1 MRLYPRL
8 AWEGIRRN
16 RRICLPYFLAC
27 GGMVM
32 MFYIIHY
39 LASMPALAR
48 MKGGPTVAQMLGFGV
63 WIVIL
68 FAALFLLYTNSFLI
82 RRRQREF
89 GLYNL
94 LGMGKGNL
102 CLVYL
107 WETGMLFAGAMALG
121 LALGVLLSK
130 LAELGL
136 LRVLGETASYTFTV
150 SGDALHDAFVVFV
163 PIFGLILLRGL
174 WSLGRLSTV
183 SLLKS
188 ESVGEKPPRANWL
201 LGVGGALIL
210 AAAYYIAVSI
220 RNPLAAL
227 AWFFIAVG
235 MVIVATYLLF
245 IAGSVLLCRLLQK
258 NRRYYYRK
266 NHFVSVSSMLYRM
279 KRNGAGL
286 ASTCILSTMVLVMM
300 LGAGSLYFGA
310 EDSLLA
316 RYPRQINVSMDFIPT
331 DGREYTPEK
340 EQALLERVD
349 TVLAQHGAQVRNE
362 ERYRTVWA
370 IGLLREGRL
379 TLDPMTVNAA
389 DLATMND
396 VYHVYFLPL
405 EDYNRAMGADETLE
419 AGEVLLHCV
428 RRSYQEPAITMADGT
443 VWTIKKQVD
452 DIMGSGAAAM
462 YILPSVF
469 LVVSDLDAAV
479 TSVNFELG
487 GEYGAHTTLQ
497 WSFDTGL
504 EAQEQAALGDAIRES
519 LRELDYTGTGGFY
532 AGSVEC
538 REAERGGF
546 YGTYGGIFYLGILL
560 SIVFL
565 AATVLIIYYKQI
577 TEGYE
582 DESRFAIMRKVGMTA
597 EDIRQSV
604 NSQLL
609 TVFFLPLVT
618 AVVHTA
624 FAFPMVR
631 RLLALFNM
639 CNTPLMCTVLAGS
652 VLAFGLVYALIY
664 KATSN
669 AYYTIVSGLPAEG

>member
-27 GGMVM
+27 TGMIM

-39 LASMPALAR
+39 LAAMPVLPNTV
-48 MKGGPTVAQMLGFGV
+48 GGLTAQQALGFGTWV
-63 WIVIL
+63 VAL
-68 FAALFLLYTNSFLI
+68 FALIFLFYTSSFLL
-82 RRRQREF
+82 RRRQKEF
-89 GLYNL
+89 GLYNI

-136 LRVLGETASYTFTV
+136 LRVLGETASCTFTV

-227 AWFFIAVG
+227 SWFFIAVG

-258 NRRYYYRK
+258 NKRYYYRK
-266 NHFVSVSSMLYRM
+266 NHFVSVSSMVYRM

-286 ASTCILSTMVLVMM
+286 ASICILSTMVLVMM

-340 EQALLERVD
+340 EQTLLERMG
-349 TVLAQHGAQVRNE
+349 TVLAQHGAQVQNE
-362 ERYRTVWA
+362 ERYRSVSAT
-370 IGLLREGRL
+370 GLLRDGRL
-379 TLDPMTVNAA
+379 LLDPMTVNAA

-396 VYHVYFLPL
+396 VCDVYFVPL

-419 AGEVLLHCV
+419 AGEALLHCV
-428 RRSYQEPAITMADGT
+428 RRSYESPAVTMADGT
-443 VWTIKKQVD
+443 VWKVKKQVD
-452 DIMGSGAAAM
+452 DIMGNSTAAM
-462 YILPSVF
+462 SILPSLF
-469 LVVSDLDAAV
+469 LVVPDLDAAAA
-479 TSVNFELG
+479 SVNFELG
-487 GEYGAHTTLQ
+487 GEYGARTTLQ

-504 EAQEQAALGDAIRES
+504 DAQEQITLAEAVKEQ
-519 LRELDYTGTGGFY
+519 LRGWFLSDDRDFLYYE
-532 AGSVEC
+532 VEC
-538 REAERGGF
+538 REAERGDF
-546 YGTYGGIFYLGILL
+546 YGTYGGIFYLGIIL

-565 AATVLIIYYKQI
+565 AATVLIIYYKQV

-597 EDIRQSV
+597 EDIRKSV

>member
-27 GGMVM
+27 AGMIM

-39 LASMPALAR
+39 LAAMPVLPNTA
-48 MKGGPTVAQMLGFGV
+48 GGLTAQQALGFGV

-150 SGDALHDAFVVFV
+150 SSDALHDAFVVFV

-220 RNPLAAL
+220 KNPLAAL
-227 AWFFIAVG
+227 SWFFIAVG

-245 IAGSVLLCRLLQK
+245 LAGSVLLCRLLQK

-266 NHFVSVSSMLYRM
+266 NHFVSVSSMVYRM

-286 ASTCILSTMVLVMM
+286 ASICILSTMVLVMM

-316 RYPRQINVSMDFIPT
+316 RYPRQINVSVDFTPT

-340 EQALLERVD
+340 EQALLERMG
-349 TVLAQHGAQVRNE
+349 TVLAQHGAQVQNE
-362 ERYRTVWA
+362 ERYRSVSAT
-370 IGLLREGRL
+370 GLLRDGRL
-379 TLDPMTVNAA
+379 VLDPMTVNAS

-396 VYHVYFLPL
+396 VCDVYFIPL

-419 AGEVLLHCV
+419 AGEALLHCV
-428 RRSYQEPAITMADGT
+428 RRSYESPAVTMADGT
-443 VWTIKKQVD
+443 VWTVKKQVD
-452 DIMGSGAAAM
+452 DIMGNSTAAM
-462 YILPSVF
+462 SILPSLF
-469 LVVSDLDAAV
+469 LVVPDLDAAAA
-479 TSVNFELG
+479 SVNFELG
-487 GEYGAHTTLQ
+487 GEYGARTRLQ

-504 EAQEQAALGDAIRES
+504 DAQEQITLAEAVREQ
-519 LRELDYTGTGGFY
+519 LRGWFLSDDRDFLYYE
-532 AGSVEC
+532 VEC
-538 REAERGGF
+538 REAERGDF
-546 YGTYGGIFYLGILL
+546 YGTYGGIFYLGIIL

-565 AATVLIIYYKQI
+565 AATVLIIYYKQV

-597 EDIRQSV
+597 EDIRKSV
-604 NSQLL
+604 NSQML

-669 AYYTIVSGLPAEG
+669 AYYTIVSGLSAEG